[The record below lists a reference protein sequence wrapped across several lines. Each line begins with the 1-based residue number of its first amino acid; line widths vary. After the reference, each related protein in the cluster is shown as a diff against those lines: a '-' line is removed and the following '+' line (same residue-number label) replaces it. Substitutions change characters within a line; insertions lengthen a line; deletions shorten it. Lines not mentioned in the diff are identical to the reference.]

1 MNPHTAEEK
10 QHAATVAA
18 RTACPASQAADGG
31 VTEASLVSSGGA
43 AAGGLER
50 RWPKRVAGLGDV
62 ISGRDRDWCAKY
74 HTGKF
79 LQNFCAL
86 RAHRQI
92 SRKFLR
98 AARAGIFCF
107 KFGEILA

>member
-1 MNPHTAEEK
+1 M
-10 QHAATVAA
+10 
-18 RTACPASQAADGG
+18 
-31 VTEASLVSSGGA
+31 SSGGA

-98 AARAGIFCF
+98 AARAGIFSIRF
-107 KFGEILA
+107 WEILPWAKRQPQRRAPPYARPLCAVG